1 MFKYLKTTGIL
12 VKGIYEL
19 WGQGSS
25 YEELEEAI
33 KGFPDERKLP
43 YLTSESTFRIIVD
56 SFGKVMSFQEQNE
69 RIKGLSYIP
78 FKVCVVALFSF
89 AVLLYIYRI
98 TPTRDSHIPVVC
110 LK

>member
-1 MFKYLKTTGIL
+1 MFKYLKITGIL

-19 WGQGSS
+19 WGQGSN

-33 KGFPDERKLP
+33 TVFPEERKSP

-56 SFGKVMSFQEQNE
+56 SFGKVMSFQEQND

-78 FKVCVVALFSF
+78 FKVCLVALFSF
-89 AVLLYIYRI
+89 AMVLYIYRI
-98 TPTRDSHIPVVC
+98 TCTRISS
-110 LK
+110 LLYL